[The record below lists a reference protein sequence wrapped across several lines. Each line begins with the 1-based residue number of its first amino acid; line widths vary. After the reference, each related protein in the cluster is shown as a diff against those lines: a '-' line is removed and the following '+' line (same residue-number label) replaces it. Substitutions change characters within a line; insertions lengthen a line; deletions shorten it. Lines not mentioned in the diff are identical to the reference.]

1 MADATALRRMKPMKE
16 TSRNGGRSTP
26 GVISVSRALALLDA
40 FQPSE
45 TLLTL
50 GELARRTR
58 LHKTTALRLARTMAA
73 ARYLVQ
79 SPEGSWRLGPAT
91 GRVGAR
97 YQASFDRE
105 AHVEPVLREL
115 SRRTGESAS
124 FYIREDNSRI
134 CVARVDGPQSIRHH
148 VRIGEILPVQLGAV
162 GRVMLAFAGEPGA
175 LYEKIRRSGHHV
187 AAGERDPQVA
197 SIACPVFGVNHA
209 LLGTASVSGPIPR
222 FTPAACRRHLQHL
235 RRAAGQL
242 SFLLGGDAARRR

>member
-1 MADATALRRMKPMKE
+1 MKDTPK
-16 TSRNGGRSTP
+16 NGIRSTP
-26 GVISVSRALALLDA
+26 GVISVTRALALLDA

-58 LHKTTALRLARTMAA
+58 LHKTTVLRLARTMAT

-79 SPEGSWRLGPAT
+79 SSEGSWRLGPAT
-91 GRVGAR
+91 GRAGAR

-115 SRRTGESAS
+115 SHKTGESAS

-148 VRIGEILPVQLGAV
+148 VRIGEILPVHLGAV
-162 GRVMLAFAGEPGA
+162 GRVMLAYAGEPGPP
-175 LYEKIRRSGHHV
+175 YERIRRDGHHM

-197 SIACPVFGVNHA
+197 SIASPVFGVNHA
-209 LLGTASVSGPIPR
+209 LLAVVSVSGPIPR
-222 FTPAACRRHLQHL
+222 FTAAAYRRHLTHL
-235 RRAAGQL
+235 RRAASSL